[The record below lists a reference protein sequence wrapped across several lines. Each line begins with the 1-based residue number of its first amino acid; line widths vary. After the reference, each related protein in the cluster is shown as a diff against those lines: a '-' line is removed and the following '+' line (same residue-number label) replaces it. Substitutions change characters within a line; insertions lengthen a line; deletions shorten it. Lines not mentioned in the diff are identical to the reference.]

1 MKAGIRSSVMIA
13 ILILLLV
20 AGVSLTQARQMGNTI
35 PPTGALPQGANLP
48 WVAENVDIAPN
59 LTHVGMY
66 TSLAFRPYD
75 DYPMISYY
83 DQTNGALMLANPT
96 DIGYGSCGENADW
109 NCITLDQ
116 TGDVG
121 QFTSIDVWGN
131 SEQNWKYGISYYDA
145 TNRALK
151 ARIVS
156 CVDGSCTGGN
166 ITISSPDF
174 PIISIGLYTSF
185 KFSSTGI
192 PGIAYHVVNTSAT
205 DSLMYAYPVTSGG
218 NCGEGTEAGLWECQ
232 TVDHGEGVG
241 QYASQDLSWDDQV
254 FIAYYDAGLGN
265 LKYAYF
271 AGFGAC
277 DNGWECFVLDG
288 ADGSDVGSYASIT
301 APQFSGD
308 LYRIVYYDKTNG
320 HLKYYDL
327 PWGPLIVDDMGT
339 SLSPMGISMAIDNG
353 GYPIIAYQKIESD
366 FSNPILL
373 VARPYMAFN
382 DDSLGNCGDV
392 PPGYV
397 FQYWRCNILDN
408 AGQYLSE
415 AEYVSVAVNSS
426 GVAEIAYP
434 EFYAYDQGDN
444 NTSLKVIYQVYL
456 HSFLPI
462 LFKP

>member
-1 MKAGIRSSVMIA
+1 MKTGIRSSVI
-13 ILILLLV
+13 IVFLILVLV
-20 AGVSLTQARQMGNTI
+20 TGVSLTQARQMGNSI
-35 PPTGALPQGANLP
+35 SPSNAISQEANLP
-48 WVAENVDIAPN
+48 WVAEYVDIAPN
-59 LTHVGMY
+59 LTHVGTY

-83 DQTNGALMLANPT
+83 DQTNGALMIANPT

-121 QFTSIDVWGN
+121 LFTSIDVWGD

-151 ARIVS
+151 ARIIS
-156 CVDGSCTGGN
+156 CVDGNCTGGN
-166 ITISSPDF
+166 FTISSPDF

-185 KFSSTGI
+185 KFSSTGV
-192 PGIAYHVVNTSAT
+192 PAIAYHVVDTSAN
-205 DSLMYAYPVTSGG
+205 DFLMYAYPVTSGG
-218 NCGEGTEAGLWECQ
+218 NCGEGSAAGLWECQ

-241 QYASQDLSWDDQV
+241 QYASLDFSWDDQV
-254 FIAYYDAGLGN
+254 YIAYYDAGSGN

-271 AGFGAC
+271 AGFGSC
-277 DNGWECFVLDG
+277 DNGWECFAVDG
-288 ADGSDVGSYASIT
+288 TDGSDVGLYASLK

-308 LYRIVYYDKTNG
+308 PLRIAYYDKTNG
-320 HLKYYDL
+320 DLKYYDL
-327 PWGPLIVDDMGT
+327 SWGPLIVDDMGT
-339 SLSPMGISMAIDNG
+339 SPSPMGISMAIDND
-353 GYPIIAYQKIESD
+353 GYPVIAYQKTESD
-366 FSNPILL
+366 FSNPVLF
-373 VARPYMAFN
+373 VARPYLAFG
-382 DDSLGNCGDV
+382 DDSFGTCGDV

-397 FQYWRCNILDN
+397 FQYWRCNILDA

-426 GVAEIAYP
+426 GLTEIAYP

-456 HSFLPI
+456 HSFLPM